1 MSLNFIVSVAK
12 KTLNLTVKSGNFA
25 NWKRSIVYS
34 SNYPLNK
41 LIGVYKNH
49 QYHSATILPC
59 AAM

>member
-41 LIGVYKNH
+41 LIGVHKNH
-49 QYHSATILPC
+49 QSYFV
-59 AAM
+59 